1 MLYIFFSFFYFFKSN
16 LLILKYTISKDSIH
30 SYVKLKKNCALVCI
44 LPATGKIT
52 DMVDCTNINLCRTH
66 NPLPHK

>member
-1 MLYIFFSFFYFFKSN
+1 MLYIFSGLFFFFKSN

-30 SYVKLKKNCALVCI
+30 SYVKLKENCALVCI

-52 DMVDCTNINLCRTH
+52 DMVDGANILYKYKS
-66 NPLPHK
+66 L